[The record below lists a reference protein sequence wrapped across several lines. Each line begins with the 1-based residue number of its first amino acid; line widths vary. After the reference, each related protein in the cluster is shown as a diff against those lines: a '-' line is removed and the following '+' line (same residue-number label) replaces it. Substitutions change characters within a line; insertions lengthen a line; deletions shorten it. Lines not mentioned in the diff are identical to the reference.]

1 MICSFLLASKE
12 CLPVKS
18 KQVSSQSDIKAYV
31 SVASTASECDKI
43 LSIDL
48 DRRKEDRDEKG
59 NFVEKAL

>member
-1 MICSFLLASKE
+1 
-12 CLPVKS
+12 
-18 KQVSSQSDIKAYV
+18 VSSSEVEASIVASDIKAYV

-59 NFVEKAL
+59 NFVERKHCR